1 MREAVPPRVR
11 DHLVLRLCRRR
22 LAGGGH
28 RRRVLGVPRR
38 ALLLGQ
44 RLRPG
49 LPLQPR
55 SPHLLEGLLLGA
67 ALALLVQ
74 GARLL
79 LQQRIVGALLRL
91 LRLELRLRALP
102 APRLGL
108 REGVLLALL
117 RPALVEGPLR

>member
-22 LAGGGH
+22 LAG
-28 RRRVLGVPRR
+28 
-38 ALLLGQ
+38 Q
-44 RLRPG
+44 RLRPS

-79 LQQRIVGALLRL
+79 LQQRRVGALLRL
-91 LRLELRLRALP
+91 LRLELCLRALP
-102 APRLGL
+102 APRRGL

-117 RPALVEGPLR
+117 RPALVEGPLRRPVFLVVLV